1 MDAFD
6 LHKIEEYREGNRL
19 EAKAA
24 RRGLPGSLWETYSA
38 FANTEGGIIL
48 LGVSE
53 DADHSLHVSG
63 VTDALLVVKNLW
75 DTLNNS
81 SKISVNILTD
91 RMVSVESIDG
101 KEIIVIKVPRAER
114 TMRPVYI
121 GKDPMTGTYKRNG
134 EGDYK
139 CTKEQVAAMF
149 RDALPYPYDTKII
162 EGMDMSVFNSD
173 TVRSYRNYFEVRHPV
188 HIWNGTDDEIF
199 LRRLGAIALSKEDGK
214 FYPTAAG
221 LLMFGN
227 EYDIVREFPQ
237 YFLDYQERMDP
248 NIRWTYRLDSNSG
261 EWSGNVFDFFLRIY
275 SRLVIDLPKPFELDN
290 NDVRIDDTGA
300 HKAVREALTNALA
313 NADYYGRRG
322 IVVIKTPEYLS
333 FANPGDI
340 RIGLD
345 LAMSGG
351 ESDPRNGT
359 IMKMFRLLNIGER
372 TGTGIPTIIANWEE
386 KMHRTPE
393 YKFSN
398 DDISRTKLILPLN
411 EEVMNKV
418 VDKSGEV
425 VNKVVNKS
433 GEVVNKVVNK
443 SDEVVNKPLNSTQLK
458 IMQAIE
464 NEPDITYARLIQVVG
479 ISKTAVQ
486 NGIEYL
492 KANDYLRRD
501 GSKKNGHW
509 VILKTPNS

>member
-1 MDAFD
+1 M
-6 LHKIEEYREGNRL
+6 
-19 EAKAA
+19 
-24 RRGLPGSLWETYSA
+24 
-38 FANTEGGIIL
+38 
-48 LGVSE
+48 
-53 DADHSLHVSG
+53 
-63 VTDALLVVKNLW
+63 
-75 DTLNNS
+75 
-81 SKISVNILTD
+81 
-91 RMVSVESIDG
+91 
-101 KEIIVIKVPRAER
+101 
-114 TMRPVYI
+114 
-121 GKDPMTGTYKRNG
+121 
-134 EGDYK
+134 
-139 CTKEQVAAMF
+139 C
-149 RDALPYPYDTKII
+149 
-162 EGMDMSVFNSD
+162 
-173 TVRSYRNYFEVRHPV
+173 
-188 HIWNGTDDEIF
+188 
-199 LRRLGAIALSKEDGK
+199 
-214 FYPTAAG
+214 
-221 LLMFGN
+221 
-227 EYDIVREFPQ
+227 
-237 YFLDYQERMDP
+237 
-248 NIRWTYRLDSNSG
+248 
-261 EWSGNVFDFFLRIY
+261 
-275 SRLVIDLPKPFELDN
+275 
-290 NDVRIDDTGA
+290 
-300 HKAVREALTNALA
+300 
-313 NADYYGRRG
+313 
-322 IVVIKTPEYLS
+322 
-333 FANPGDI
+333 
-340 RIGLD
+340 
-345 LAMSGG
+345 
-351 ESDPRNGT
+351 
-359 IMKMFRLLNIGER
+359 